1 LFHGPL
7 GKCQVPISLGW
18 LLNMPKIFDNI
29 RLELLPELKAAL
41 SAATRADFCV
51 GYLHL
56 RGWRLLDEAIE
67 SWQGTDDNCCRVL
80 VGMQRP
86 ADGWLT
92 RHGGEETAQIDNQSA
107 ARLKRELAEE
117 FKQQLVRSAPNNDDE
132 AGLRRLAQQLRARKV
147 RIKLHARHPLHA
159 KLYLLFRSDALR
171 QRLAFVGSS
180 NLTVSGLRHQG
191 ELNID
196 VADDD
201 ACAGLAEWFDARW
214 QDRFC
219 IDISDELASII
230 QESWARTDVIPPH
243 HIYLK
248 MVYHLSREARAGI
261 RDFRVPR
268 ELQGILFDYQIA
280 AVKIAAHHVL
290 KRQGV
295 MLGDVVGLGK
305 TMMAT
310 ALARILEEDHD
321 LETLIICPP
330 RLKTMWDDYR
340 ERFRLRGMVLSS
352 GKIVEALPDLRRYRV
367 VIVDESHNLRSRDGV
382 RYRALLDYVQ
392 RNDCR
397 VVLLSAT
404 PYNASYRDLSTQ
416 LRLFVPEDKNLGVRP
431 ERLLRELGETEFA
444 RQHQCSPQS
453 LAAFEKSP
461 YADDWRELMRLY
473 LVRRTRSFI
482 KTHYAAF
489 DEARGRHYLPLANGS
504 RSYFP
509 SRTPKTAKF
518 SCSTNSPSDLYGRM
532 MAPEVFDAISGLHLP
547 RYGLG
552 NYVISTTP
560 QAVSPGDARILG
572 DLSRAGRRLIGFYKT
587 HLLKRLES
595 SGAAFLLSIHR
606 HILRN
611 DVLLY
616 ALENGFDIPIG
627 AQDAPFAV
635 TPREWDEADGS
646 SEQEEDGATSDSP
659 SQQEGQDAR
668 RMYETYQGQHGSRF
682 SWISSRYFTD
692 ELREH
697 LAQDNSRLRNM
708 LERGRDWKPELD
720 PKYQRLR
727 HLIAVDHPQDKI
739 LVFTQFADTAE
750 YLVGALRA
758 NGLCQVEL
766 ATGASA
772 DPTDLA
778 WRFSPR
784 SNERAEPSPEKSIR
798 VLVATDVLSEG
809 QNLQDCSIV
818 VNFDLPWA
826 IIKLIQRAGRVDRI
840 GQLADE
846 ICCYTFL
853 PAEGVE
859 GLLRLRSR
867 VQARLREN
875 AEVVGT
881 DESFF
886 EDQSP
891 EEQLKDLYN
900 ERSGVLDDAENN
912 EIDLAS
918 HALQLWNSAIAKD
931 ATLAHKIAALPDVT
945 FTCRESGQGAQ
956 GRDGALVY
964 IQQGEDYDALL
975 WVDPSGRVV
984 TESQLEILRAAE
996 CDATTPSLVRA
1007 EWHHDAVAKALR
1019 QIRDSGRWTGGRLG
1033 RASGARFRTYERLK
1047 AYLEGTGRA
1056 NPLFDVLSRAMYAVH
1071 ERPLRE
1077 GAKDL
1082 LNRQLKLDVPDSV
1095 LAPLIASLH
1104 QEGRLCIDA
1113 TRDESAEPRIVCSM
1127 GLRAHGVVGG

>member
-1 LFHGPL
+1 
-7 GKCQVPISLGW
+7 
-18 LLNMPKIFDNI
+18 MPKIFDNI
-29 RLELLPELKAAL
+29 ELDLLPALKNAL
-41 SAATRADFCV
+41 SVAERADFCV
-51 GYLHL
+51 GYLNL
-56 RGWRLLDEAIE
+56 RGWRLVDEAIE
-67 SWQGTDDNCCRVL
+67 SWQGTDDHCCRVL

-86 ADGWLT
+86 ANGWLA
-92 RHGGEETAQIDNQSA
+92 RYGGEETAQIDNQSA

-117 FKQQLVRSAPNNDDE
+117 FKQQLVRGAPNNDDE

-159 KLYLLFRSDALR
+159 KLYLIFRSDALQ

-201 ACAGLAEWFDARW
+201 ACVKLAEWFDARW
-214 QDRFC
+214 EDRFC
-219 IDISDELASII
+219 IDISDELAKII
-230 QESWARTDVIPPH
+230 EESWARPDAIPPY

-261 RDFRVPR
+261 RDFRLPR

-310 ALARILEEDHD
+310 ALARTLEEDHD

-330 RLKTMWDDYR
+330 RLTKMWEDYR
-340 ERFRLRGMVLSS
+340 ERFRLRGKVLSS
-352 GKIVEALPDLRRYRV
+352 GKIAEALPDLRRYRV
-367 VIVDESHNLRSRDGV
+367 VLVDESHNLRSRDGV

-404 PYNASYRDLSTQ
+404 PYNAAYSDLSTQ

-482 KTHYAAF
+482 KTHYASF
-489 DEARGRHYLPLANGS
+489 DEARGRHYLTLPNGS

-518 SCSTNSPSDLYGRM
+518 SCSTNSPSDLYGRL
-532 MAPEVFDAISGLHLP
+532 MAPEVFDAVSGLHLP

-552 NYVISTTP
+552 NYVISSTP
-560 QAVSPGDARILG
+560 HAMSPGDAQILG

-611 DVLLY
+611 GVFLY
-616 ALENGFDIPIG
+616 ALENGLDIPIG
-627 AQDAPFAV
+627 AQDALFTA
-635 TPREWDEADGS
+635 TPREWDDADGS
-646 SEQEEDGATSDSP
+646 SEREEDGTTSDPP
-659 SQQEGQDAR
+659 SQPEGQDAK
-668 RMYETYQGQHGSRF
+668 RMYETYQGQHRSRF

-697 LAQDNSRLRNM
+697 LAQDTLRLRNM
-708 LERGRDWKPELD
+708 LEIGRDWKPVLD
-720 PKYQRLR
+720 PKYQRLLQ
-727 HLIAVDHPQDKI
+727 LIAVDHPQEKI
-739 LVFTQFADTAE
+739 LVFTQFADTAV
-750 YLVGALRA
+750 YLVDALRA
-758 NGLCQVEL
+758 DGLSQVEL

-784 SNERAEPSPEKSIR
+784 SNERAQPSPEKSIR

-900 ERSGVLDDAENN
+900 ERSGVLEEAENN

-918 HALQLWNSAIAKD
+918 HALQLWNSAIAED
-931 ATLAHKIAALPDVT
+931 PTLAHKIAALPDVT
-945 FTCRESGQGAQ
+945 FACRESGQSAQ

-984 TESQLEILRAAE
+984 TESQLEILKAAE
-996 CDATTPSLVRA
+996 CDATTPSLVRT

-1019 QIRDSGRWTGGRLG
+1019 QIRESGRWTGGRLG
-1033 RASGARFRTYERLK
+1033 RPSGARFRTYERLK
-1047 AYLEGTGRA
+1047 AHLEGTGRA
-1056 NPLFDVLSRAMYAVH
+1056 NPLFDVLSSAMYAVH

-1082 LNRQLKLDVPDSV
+1082 LNRQLKLGVPDNV
-1095 LAPLIASLH
+1095 LGPLIASLH

-1113 TRDESAEPRIVCSM
+1113 SRDESSEPRIVCSM
-1127 GLRAHGVVGG
+1127 CLSRRGAACD